1 MFSDKQIIGRLTA
14 LLQAYEVQEV
24 VACPGSR
31 NAPIVHNL
39 HEAGFRLTS
48 VTDERSA
55 GFVALGIAL
64 ALQRPVAVCVTS
76 GSALLALL
84 PAVAEA
90 YYRCLPLLVIS
101 ADRPASRLGQWEG
114 QTLPQ
119 VDALQPYAPCFNV
132 ADDEAADSASHHT
145 RLLNEALTRLTQQ
158 RLPVHVNVQINEPL
172 FRFTTEQLPAVRRI
186 RTLPV
191 RVQPEGIAEYLRP
204 IAEAHL
210 PLLVVG
216 QMDEELP
223 AAIHSIRTNGQLLV
237 LPEIISAAGD
247 SRGTNVLEMLLEQK
261 GQWPLAQQPDVVIH
275 MGGHSVGKQLRL
287 FLRRQKKLQ
296 VVRIEHTEAYADTFD
311 HLTAILRM
319 SPAEALPLLA
329 QFLPPNDAVR
339 AAAQQLQQYVG
350 RMEEYVPQYM
360 SDLGVMRRVAAEL
373 ADHPWIVHLANSSAI
388 RNAACYLRPSAQ
400 HRIFAN
406 RGTNGI
412 EGSLSTAIGHALRTD
427 QPVLLLIGDL
437 SFFYDLS
444 ALALPSL
451 PRRLRIVL
459 FNNGGGQIF
468 SRLPGLEQ
476 SPALPAYISAQS
488 HHTASGIA
496 TAFGLRYA
504 QAHTMQDLQSVL
516 HTSLYPAAD
525 GPTLLEVFTE
535 TNDNQ
540 QELDA
545 LKRWVVDGRSEEQH

>member
-1 MFSDKQIIGRLTA
+1 MFSDKQVIGRLTA

-55 GFVALGIAL
+55 GFVALGMVL

-84 PAVAEA
+84 PAAAEA
-90 YYRCLPLLVIS
+90 YYRCLPLLIIS

-132 ADDEAADSASHHT
+132 AEGETADSASFHT
-145 RLLNEALTRLTQQ
+145 RLLNQALTRLTQN
-158 RLPVHVNVQINEPL
+158 RLPVHVNVQIDEPL
-172 FRFTTEQLPAVRRI
+172 FRFNAEQLPSVRRI
-186 RTLPV
+186 QTIPFDWNC
-191 RVQPEGIAEYLRP
+191 EGIMNFLQP
-204 IAEAHL
+204 IAEARF
-210 PLLVVG
+210 PLLVMG
-216 QMDEELP
+216 QIEEEIP
-223 AAIHSIRTNGQLLV
+223 QEFCSILQQDTMLV
-237 LPEIISAAGD
+237 LPEVISAAGD
-247 SRGTNVLEMLLEQK
+247 GRSLHVLELLLEAK
-261 GQWPLAQQPDVVIH
+261 GEWPLSERPDVVVH

-287 FLRRQKKLQ
+287 FLRRQEQLH

-311 HLTAILRM
+311 HLSTILRM
-319 SPAEALPLLA
+319 KPAQAVQLLSRLTRPKESVKEAKA
-329 QFLPPNDAVR
+329 
-339 AAAQQLQQYVG
+339 QLQQYVQ
-350 RMEEYVPQYM
+350 RLEDYAPQYM
-360 SDLGVMRRVAAEL
+360 SDLGVMRQVAAEL
-373 ADHPWIVHLANSSAI
+373 ESQPWIIHLANSSTI
-388 RNAACYLRPSAQ
+388 RNAACYLWPNAQ
-400 HRIFAN
+400 HRLFAN

-444 ALALPSL
+444 ALTLPSL

-476 SPALPAYISAQS
+476 SPALPAYISAQT
-488 HHTASGIA
+488 HHNARDIAS
-496 TAFGLRYA
+496 AFGLRYA
-504 QAHTMQDLQSVL
+504 QAHSMADLKAVL
-516 HTSLYPAAD
+516 HASLYPTTE

-535 TNDNQ
+535 MGDNQ
-540 QELDA
+540 RELDA
-545 LKRWVVDGRSEEQH
+545 LKRSVVDGRNEQ

>member
-1 MFSDKQIIGRLTA
+1 MYSDKPVIGRLTA
-14 LLQAYEVQEV
+14 LLQTYEVQEI

-132 ADDEAADSASHHT
+132 ADDEAADSESHHT

-172 FRFTTEQLPAVRRI
+172 FRFTTEQLPTVRRI

-204 IAEAHL
+204 IAEARL

-223 AAIHSIRTNGQLLV
+223 AAIHSIRTNCQLLV

-296 VVRIEHTEAYADTFD
+296 VVRKKLVLKWRRY
-311 HLTAILRM
+311 
-319 SPAEALPLLA
+319 
-329 QFLPPNDAVR
+329 
-339 AAAQQLQQYVG
+339 QQ
-350 RMEEYVPQYM
+350 M
-360 SDLGVMRRVAAEL
+360 
-373 ADHPWIVHLANSSAI
+373 
-388 RNAACYLRPSAQ
+388 
-400 HRIFAN
+400 
-406 RGTNGI
+406 
-412 EGSLSTAIGHALRTD
+412 
-427 QPVLLLIGDL
+427 
-437 SFFYDLS
+437 
-444 ALALPSL
+444 
-451 PRRLRIVL
+451 
-459 FNNGGGQIF
+459 
-468 SRLPGLEQ
+468 
-476 SPALPAYISAQS
+476 
-488 HHTASGIA
+488 
-496 TAFGLRYA
+496 
-504 QAHTMQDLQSVL
+504 
-516 HTSLYPAAD
+516 
-525 GPTLLEVFTE
+525 
-535 TNDNQ
+535 
-540 QELDA
+540 
-545 LKRWVVDGRSEEQH
+545 

>member
-1 MFSDKQIIGRLTA
+1 MFSDKPVIGRLTA
-14 LLQAYEVQEV
+14 LLQTYEVQEV

-132 ADDEAADSASHHT
+132 ADDEAADSESHHT
-145 RLLNEALTRLTQQ
+145 RLLNQALTRLTQQ

-172 FRFTTEQLPAVRRI
+172 FRFTTEQLPVVRRI

-204 IAEAHL
+204 IAEARL

-223 AAIHSIRTNGQLLV
+223 AAIHSIRANGQLLV

-261 GQWPLAQQPDVVIH
+261 GQWPLPQQPDVVIH
-275 MGGHSVGKQLRL
+275 IGGHSVGKQLRL

-373 ADHPWIVHLANSSAI
+373 HAQPWIIHLANSSAI
-388 RNAACYLRPSAQ
+388 RNAACYLRPSAY

-437 SFFYDLS
+437 SFFYDQN
-444 ALALPSL
+444 ALWNSQLHGN
-451 PRRLRIVL
+451 LRIIL
-459 FNNGGGQIF
+459 LNNHGGGIF
-468 SRLPGLEQ
+468 TTLPGLE
-476 SPALPAYISAQS
+476 ASAAAHDMVAAT
-488 HHTASGIA
+488 HHADARGICTQNDIGYLKA
-496 TAFGLRYA
+496 NNIDEMQLGIVTLLTQQA
-504 QAHTMQDLQSVL
+504 QRPM
-516 HTSLYPAAD
+516 
-525 GPTLLEVFTE
+525 LLEVFT
-535 TNDNQ
+535 NADK
-540 QELDA
+540 DA
-545 LKRWVVDGRSEEQH
+545 QAMKHYLRFE

>member
-1 MFSDKQIIGRLTA
+1 MFSDKQVIGRLTA

-114 QTLPQ
+114 QTLRQ

-132 ADDEAADSASHHT
+132 ADDEAADSESHHT
-145 RLLNEALTRLTQQ
+145 RLLNQALTRLTQN

-204 IAEAHL
+204 IAEARL

-261 GQWPLAQQPDVVIH
+261 GQWPLPQQPDVVIH
-275 MGGHSVGKQLRL
+275 IGGHSVGKQLRL

-373 ADHPWIVHLANSSAI
+373 HAQPWIIHLANSTAV
-388 RNAACYLRPSAQ
+388 RLVAATHAGGGIPVY
-400 HRIFAN
+400 AN
-406 RGTNGI
+406 RGLNGI
-412 EGSLSTAIGHALRTD
+412 EGSLSVAAGYALAGGGMS
-427 QPVLLLIGDL
+427 VMLIGDL

-504 QAHTMQDLQSVL
+504 QAHTMQDLQGVL

-545 LKRWVVDGRSEEQH
+545 LKRWVVG

>member
-1 MFSDKQIIGRLTA
+1 MYSDKQVIGRLTA
-14 LLQAYEVQEV
+14 LLQAYEVQDV

-39 HEAGFRLTS
+39 HAAGFRLTS

-132 ADDEAADSASHHT
+132 AEGETTDSASHHT
-145 RLLNEALTRLTQQ
+145 RLLNEALTRLTQD

-172 FRFTTEQLPAVRRI
+172 FRFTMEQLPSVRRI
-186 RTLPV
+186 QTVPFIWDSDSIVDFL
-191 RVQPEGIAEYLRP
+191 QP
-204 IAEAHL
+204 IAEARF
-210 PLLVVG
+210 PLLVMG
-216 QMDEELP
+216 QIEEEMP
-223 AAIHSIRTNGQLLV
+223 PEFWSIIQQDTMLV
-237 LPEIISAAGD
+237 LPEVISAAGD
-247 SRGTNVLEMLLEQK
+247 CRPLHVLDLLLEAK
-261 GQWPLAQQPDVVIH
+261 GEWPLPERPDVVVH

-287 FLRRQKKLQ
+287 FLRRQESLQ

-311 HLTAILRM
+311 HLATILRM
-319 SPAEALPLLA
+319 RPAKAVQLLSRATTKPKESVRVAKAL
-329 QFLPPNDAVR
+329 
-339 AAAQQLQQYVG
+339 LQQYVG
-350 RMEEYVPQYM
+350 RLEAYVPQYM

-373 ADHPWIVHLANSSAI
+373 ADHPWIVHLANSSTI
-388 RNAACYLRPSAQ
+388 RNAACYLRPTAQ

-444 ALALPSL
+444 ALALPRL

-496 TAFGLRYA
+496 TDFGLRYA

-525 GPTLLEVFTE
+525 EPTLLEVFT
-535 TNDNQ
+535 NVGDNQ

-545 LKRWVVDGRSEEQH
+545 LKRWVVG